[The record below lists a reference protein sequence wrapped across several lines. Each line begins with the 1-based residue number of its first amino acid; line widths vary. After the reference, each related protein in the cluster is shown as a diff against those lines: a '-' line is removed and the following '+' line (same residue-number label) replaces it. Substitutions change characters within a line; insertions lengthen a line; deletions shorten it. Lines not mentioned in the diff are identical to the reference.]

1 MFFGK
6 PSFRPGKSFL
16 RSDAARHARGSGYR
30 THPDDD
36 DDLAR
41 RAPPRQ
47 SVKGKATFFFGAR
60 SGRRGPAPKKD
71 ETPEQLRARSRRRG
85 RPTRPR
91 GDEQPRRGR
100 EHGHRLHA
108 QAAEMEGSKYEVGV
122 LGDWKAGDKQFYLKP
137 LYILNSL
144 FNLIF
149 AIDIVVCFFTGY
161 VHHAAPAT
169 ATTRVAIKSST
180 RLQCD
185 DPMEGKVVRE
195 FQRIAEHYLKGG
207 FSFDLVVT
215 IPWDEIFEATQSG
228 GSNDAMKFV
237 RVLRLV
243 RLARLFKFK
252 FKNKYQEKLG
262 AYYAIPI
269 AYYPRGPLHQ
279 GSESCQLP
287 EENEP
292 CDDWDAPP
300 FSCKRCRYNSWF
312 DGLQDTLGKR
322 NQGKVAT
329 RADRLPRD
337 VDVDGFDAR
346 ASAARR
352 PREREHT
359 RSVRTSPEST
369 RPSSSVSTHRS
380 LRAQVTNMEK
390 YSAAVYWAMYTLT
403 SVGYGDIS
411 ATNTTEMQVCTIC
424 LLIGSF
430 MWAYIIGSAC
440 SILTSISLE
449 KAEHQQTMDHL
460 NNFLKA
466 KNMPLDFRIELRSF
480 FTQRNIL
487 QVSARAGA
495 SGAMSPAVWKSNL
508 QPDFNAVHRR
518 SAWLFNVCYLK
529 DANILLITKIESQLS
544 GQIYPPLEQV
554 EWEDSLTTVSQG
566 LAARRGKI
574 YRKGCYWGEDFIL
587 ASPNLKNRR
596 PVNTLT
602 YVELLSLPRDRFFAL
617 LQDFPE
623 QYARRFLLYG
633 GIRYIA
639 SLARSGDYAGL
650 AKLRLPGY
658 EMPNMSSKP
667 KYDKS
672 PKRSAAVAPV
682 APDEGPRNT
691 KHRGAF
697 FSGDVPHASRSERK
711 EEDRDPRPAAL
722 EARDVRETLSPRA
735 QAEDDAIVPDAKRSH
750 AEDVL
755 SFQEISHLNDR
766 KVSLKDSH
774 FGYLQQ
780 HPELRSILAD
790 FTAAALL
797 EKPMKIFPFAAE
809 HFAGL
814 AQSPESGPPMLVGA
828 ARRATRAGKGAR

>member
-36 DDLAR
+36 DDLAPS
-41 RAPPRQ
+41 AAARQ

-60 SGRRGPAPKKD
+60 GSGRRGPAPKKD
-71 ETPEQLRARSRRRG
+71 ETPEQLRARLEKARQADPDRASAMNNRVEVENMVIG
-85 RPTRPR
+85 FTRKLR
-91 GDEQPRRGR
+91 
-100 EHGHRLHA
+100 
-108 QAAEMEGSKYEVGV
+108 EMEGSKYEVGV

-161 VHHAAPAT
+161 VHHAAPGDCDDP
-169 ATTRVAIKSST
+169 
-180 RLQCD
+180 CD

-252 FKNKYQEKLG
+252 FKNKYQEKLE

-269 AYYPRGPLHQ
+269 AYYSPRGPLHQ

-337 VDVDGFDAR
+337 VD
-346 ASAARR
+346 
-352 PREREHT
+352 
-359 RSVRTSPEST
+359 
-369 RPSSSVSTHRS
+369 
-380 LRAQVTNMEK
+380 VTNMEK

-487 QVSARAGA
+487 QVSAREQALA
-495 SGAMSPAVWKSNL
+495 PALRGK
-508 QPDFNAVHRR
+508 AVHRR

-711 EEDRDPRPAAL
+711 EEDRDPRPAGADARAAPPRRLGAL
-722 EARDVRETLSPRA
+722 ETVVSERDLGRDA
-735 QAEDDAIVPDAKRSH
+735 AGDADDDDDA
-750 AEDVL
+750 
-755 SFQEISHLNDR
+755 
-766 KVSLKDSH
+766 
-774 FGYLQQ
+774 
-780 HPELRSILAD
+780 
-790 FTAAALL
+790 
-797 EKPMKIFPFAAE
+797 
-809 HFAGL
+809 
-814 AQSPESGPPMLVGA
+814 GA
-828 ARRATRAGKGAR
+828 A

>member
-36 DDLAR
+36 DDLGAPV
-41 RAPPRQ
+41 APPPRQ

-60 SGRRGPAPKKD
+60 GSGRRGPAPKKD
-71 ETPEQLRARSRRRG
+71 ETPEQLRARLEKARQADPDRASAMNNRVEVENMVIG
-85 RPTRPR
+85 FTRKLR
-91 GDEQPRRGR
+91 
-100 EHGHRLHA
+100 
-108 QAAEMEGSKYEVGV
+108 EMEGSKYEVGV

-252 FKNKYQEKLG
+252 FKNKYQEKLE

-269 AYYPRGPLHQ
+269 AYYSLAGLFTKVCIVAHFLACLWVLI

-329 RADRLPRD
+329 RADRLPSD

-487 QVSARAGA
+487 QVSEREQALV
-495 SGAMSPAVWKSNL
+495 GAMSPALCGNQIFNPTSISLV
-508 QPDFNAVHRR
+508 DFHTGPALRGKAVHRR

-711 EEDRDPRPAAL
+711 EEDRDPRPAGADERAAPPRRLGAL
-722 EARDVRETLSPRA
+722 ETVVSERDLGRDA
-735 QAEDDAIVPDAKRSH
+735 AGDADDDDDA
-750 AEDVL
+750 
-755 SFQEISHLNDR
+755 
-766 KVSLKDSH
+766 
-774 FGYLQQ
+774 
-780 HPELRSILAD
+780 
-790 FTAAALL
+790 
-797 EKPMKIFPFAAE
+797 
-809 HFAGL
+809 
-814 AQSPESGPPMLVGA
+814 GA
-828 ARRATRAGKGAR
+828 A